1 VVILSE
7 ERSVFG
13 GRKAFILATAASAV
27 GLGNLWRFPTLAA
40 QHGGGTFLITYI
52 IVVLLFGM
60 ILLCTEIA
68 IGRKTRKSPV
78 DAFETLHPKS
88 KFIGMM
94 ASAVPAIIMPYY
106 CVIGGWVLSFI
117 VGYGMGMDMTHTF
130 EDGFAGTSWA
140 IVAFLA
146 FLGMSMTAIYVG
158 VTKGIEKTSLIL
170 MPLLL
175 IILVVLVIYMVFQPG
190 SAEGISYYFSFDL
203 SEINGKTLVDAMSQS
218 FFSLS
223 IAMGILIT
231 YGSYMD
237 KKENIESSALSIA
250 AIDTTVAILSGL
262 LIVPII
268 YKKYVESGADIPAG
282 PDLVFTALPDL
293 FVSMPGGAIVGFL
306 FFILVFLAALTS
318 AISVAEAVVATIMD
332 RKGMSRQK
340 AVVVFTIPVAI
351 VGVIVCLGFGPLS
364 FVKLGG
370 NGILGMMDALSNSIM
385 MPIVAFGTCIVIGH
399 IVGCRFVS
407 DEIESSG
414 KFRLKPVYPILV
426 KWVAPIA
433 IAAIMVSGLMGYF

>member
-1 VVILSE
+1 MTE

-40 QHGGGTFLITYI
+40 RHGGGTFLITYI
-52 IVVLLFGM
+52 IVVLLFGV

-68 IGRKTRKSPV
+68 IGRHTRKSPI
-78 DAFETLHPKS
+78 DAFDTLNPKS
-88 KFIGMM
+88 KFLGVM

-106 CVIGGWVLSFI
+106 CVIGGWVLAFL
-117 VGYGMGMDMTHTF
+117 VGYGTGTDMSSAF
-130 EDGFAGTSWA
+130 GDFISSYWS

-146 FLGMSMTAIYVG
+146 FFGMSMLAIYAG
-158 VTKGIEKTSLIL
+158 VTKGIEKTSLVM

-175 IILVVLVIYMVFQPG
+175 VILVVLVVHMFLQPG
-190 SAEGISYYFSFDL
+190 MSDGIHQYLSFDF
-203 SEINGKTLVDAMSQS
+203 SEVNGSMLVDAMSQS

-237 KKENIESSALSIA
+237 KKEDIEISALSIGL
-250 AIDTTVAILSGL
+250 IDTVVAFLAGL
-262 LIVPII
+262 LIVPTVFN
-268 YKKYVESGADIPAG
+268 YVQTECGGVMPAG
-282 PDLVFTALPDL
+282 PSLIFGALPNI
-293 FVSMPGGAIVGFL
+293 FVDMPGGQFIGVL
-306 FFILVFLAALTS
+306 FFLLVFLAALTS

-332 RKGMSRQK
+332 RAHKTRK
-340 AVVVFTIPVAI
+340 EAVILFTIPVAI
-351 VGVIVCLGFGPLS
+351 VGTVVCLGFGPLD
-364 FVKLGG
+364 FVMIGDK
-370 NGILGMMDALSNSIM
+370 GILDMLDILSNSIM
-385 MPIVAFGTCIVIGH
+385 MPIVAFGTCVVIGH
-399 IVGCRFVS
+399 VVGCKLVV